1 MFEARTVDSRI
12 ACPSSIASDPI
23 IYPERSLRRGRTPS
37 SELQGSPT
45 PRMRSSGAVC
55 SAETSQERSFRV
67 ESTPK
72 FSLTRDQT
80 NVLDRKKTTGKSS
93 PGELSLELSY
103 RPWNAS
109 FVDCDEP
116 LDLPEE

>member
-1 MFEARTVDSRI
+1 M
-12 ACPSSIASDPI
+12 
-23 IYPERSLRRGRTPS
+23 
-37 SELQGSPT
+37 
-45 PRMRSSGAVC
+45 
-55 SAETSQERSFRV
+55 